1 QEIIRLIGALDYKVL
16 QSGQAKA
23 PDSVSVIS
31 YLVMIAALYIL
42 LQSTGVLTRLV
53 PSQLADAGMG
63 YGMLFVIGLITS
75 VHCVAMCGGINL
87 SQSLPRGTED
97 SGRLGALAPSF
108 AYNLGRVCSYTA
120 VGFILGLLGMLL
132 GGRSGAGVSALLQG
146 SLKLL
151 AGCVM
156 VVMGVN
162 LLGLFPALRRF
173 TLRPP
178 RFLLRFLG
186 KRRGN
191 AAGPF
196 LVGLL
201 NGLMPCGPLQ
211 SMWLVALA
219 AANPFTGALS
229 MLLFSLGTV
238 PLMLGLGS
246 AVSLL
251 GRRFTD
257 SVMKVGAILVI
268 VLGLAMLSQG
278 GALSGWL
285 SQEALLSLTV
295 AFAAAGALYSLPI
308 RQKWLKYGATA
319 AAAVLVVAAFT
330 LWNTRSAAANG
341 NAQGEASVVDGV
353 QVVSSALSS
362 GSYPNI
368 TVQAG
373 LPVRWVVEAP
383 AGTVNGCNYRMLIQ
397 EYGIDH
403 AFAEGEHIIEFPPTQ
418 PGTVRTSC
426 WMGMI
431 HGNIFVTDQG
441 QEHAAEQSAVK
452 TGSDQPPEE
461 LPKNEIPWPV
471 VSGYQIPT
479 AELAVAD
486 MISDDKAAFQEVEIS
501 LTENGFLPA
510 VIVVQKNVPVFWNI
524 DNQLENAKSGTGLLA
539 PYYSTALALEPGINE
554 LSLYPS
560 ESFDVSTGD
569 NRFYCYVKVVD
580 DLKEIDEAEIRDE
593 AENYEPMIYPAEIFE
608 RPAASC
614 CD

>member
-1 QEIIRLIGALDYKVL
+1 MEKQLHLKIVGMTCVNCQNKIEQGLASRQGVLAASVSYAKGTAEIKYDESEISRQEIIRVIEDLDYEVL
-16 QSGQAKA
+16 QSGQAQA
-23 PDSVSVIS
+23 PDSVTVIS
-31 YLVMIAALYIL
+31 YLVMIVALYIL
-42 LQSTGVLTRLV
+42 LQSTGLLTRLV

-63 YGMLFVIGLITS
+63 YGMLFVVGLITS

-87 SQSLPRGTED
+87 SQSLPRGAED
-97 SGRLGALAPSF
+97 SREGAGRLEALAPSL

-120 VGFILGLLGMLL
+120 VGVILGLLGMLL
-132 GGRSGAGVSALLQG
+132 GGGNDAGVSALLQG
-146 SLKLL
+146 ILKML

-173 TLRPP
+173 TLRSP
-178 RFLLRFLG
+178 RFLLRVLG

-201 NGLMPCGPLQ
+201 NSLMPCGPLQ

-219 AANPFTGALS
+219 AGNPFTGALS

-257 SVMKVGAILVI
+257 KVMKVGAILVI

-278 GALSGWL
+278 GVLSGWL
-285 SQEALLSLTV
+285 SQETLLGLIV
-295 AFAAAGALYSLPI
+295 AFAAAGALYSLSI
-308 RQKWLKYGATA
+308 RPKWLKYGATA
-319 AAAVLVVAAFT
+319 AAAVLVAAAFT
-330 LWNTRSAAANG
+330 LWNTRSTAASG
-341 NAQGEASVVDGV
+341 TAQGEASVVDGV
-353 QVVSSALSS
+353 QVVSSTLSS

-403 AFAEGEHIIEFPPTQ
+403 AFAEGENIIEFTPMQ

-431 HGNIFVTDQG
+431 HGNIFVTDG
-441 QEHAAEQSAVK
+441 A
-452 TGSDQPPEE
+452 
-461 LPKNEIPWPV
+461 
-471 VSGYQIPT
+471 
-479 AELAVAD
+479 
-486 MISDDKAAFQEVEIS
+486 
-501 LTENGFLPA
+501 
-510 VIVVQKNVPVFWNI
+510 
-524 DNQLENAKSGTGLLA
+524 
-539 PYYSTALALEPGINE
+539 
-554 LSLYPS
+554 
-560 ESFDVSTGD
+560 
-569 NRFYCYVKVVD
+569 
-580 DLKEIDEAEIRDE
+580 
-593 AENYEPMIYPAEIFE
+593 
-608 RPAASC
+608 
-614 CD
+614 

>member
-1 QEIIRLIGALDYKVL
+1 MEKQLHLKISGMTCVNCQNKIEHGLAARQGVLAASVSYAKGTAEIKYDESEISRQEIIRVIEDLDYEVL
-16 QSGQAKA
+16 QSGQDLA
-23 PDSVSVIS
+23 PDSVTVIS
-31 YLVMIAALYIL
+31 YLVMIVALYIL

-53 PSQLADAGMG
+53 PGRLADAGMG
-63 YGMLFVIGLITS
+63 YGMLFVVGLITS

-97 SGRLGALAPSF
+97 SKEGTGRLEALAPSL

-120 VGFILGLLGMLL
+120 VGFLLGLLGMLL
-132 GGRSGAGVSALLQG
+132 GGGNGTGISALLQG
-146 SLKLL
+146 ILKML

-162 LLGLFPALRRF
+162 LLGLFPGLRRF

-178 RFLLRFLG
+178 RFLFRFFG
-186 KRRGN
+186 ERREN

-257 SVMKVGAILVI
+257 KVMKVGAILVI

-285 SQEALLSLTV
+285 SQETLLGLIAAL
-295 AFAAAGALYSLPI
+295 AAAGALYSLPI
-308 RQKWLKYGATA
+308 RPKWLKYGATA

-330 LWNTRSAAANG
+330 LWNTRSAAASG

-353 QVVSSALSS
+353 QVVSSTLSS

-403 AFAEGEHIIEFPPTQ
+403 AFSEGENVIEFTPTQ

-431 HGNIFVTDQG
+431 HGTIVVTDG
-441 QEHAAEQSAVK
+441 A
-452 TGSDQPPEE
+452 
-461 LPKNEIPWPV
+461 
-471 VSGYQIPT
+471 
-479 AELAVAD
+479 
-486 MISDDKAAFQEVEIS
+486 
-501 LTENGFLPA
+501 
-510 VIVVQKNVPVFWNI
+510 
-524 DNQLENAKSGTGLLA
+524 
-539 PYYSTALALEPGINE
+539 
-554 LSLYPS
+554 
-560 ESFDVSTGD
+560 
-569 NRFYCYVKVVD
+569 
-580 DLKEIDEAEIRDE
+580 
-593 AENYEPMIYPAEIFE
+593 
-608 RPAASC
+608 
-614 CD
+614 